1 MTQVPIY
8 FCMPLIGRQAAK
20 DWQKVCRL
28 LEQTLESI
36 LPQPGN
42 IKVLIA
48 CNEVPQTRFA
58 NDERVR
64 FLQMESTPPKNITEM
79 RRDTRSK
86 RARVIDE
93 VAASG
98 GGYVV
103 RVDADD
109 LISNQL
115 TRHIMRDDNRV
126 GYVFKQGY
134 TYNAATKE
142 FRLSRSFNKLC
153 GTCGVIFLGPDDL
166 SQGSA
171 PRKIAMSG
179 HSGFEQRCRAIGRV
193 LAEVP
198 FPAALYLTNHGES
211 VRDKLPSQSTVHW
224 VKSHLRAVRGR
235 FRKLFSRHHLT
246 PELRAE
252 FGLRQY

>member
-1 MTQVPIY
+1 
-8 FCMPLIGRQAAK
+8 MPLIGRSAAK

-28 LEQTLESI
+28 LDQTLGSI
-36 LPQPGN
+36 LSQPGD
-42 IKVLIA
+42 IRVFIA
-48 CNEVPQTRFA
+48 CNEVPDSRFA
-58 NDERVR
+58 QDGRVR
-64 FLQMESTPPKNITEM
+64 FFQMEGTPPANIKEM
-79 RRDTRSK
+79 RRDTRAK

-109 LISNQL
+109 LISNRL
-115 TRHIMRDDNRV
+115 TRHIMSDDNRV
-126 GYVFKQGY
+126 GYVFKRGY
-134 TYNAATKE
+134 TYNMVTKE

-153 GTCGVIFLGPDDL
+153 GTCGVIFLRPEDL
-166 SQGSA
+166 SKGSA
-171 PRKIAMSG
+171 PRRIAMAG

-193 LAEVP
+193 LAEAP
-198 FPAALYLTNHGES
+198 FPAALYLTSHGES
-211 VRDKLPSQSTVHW
+211 VRDKLPTISVVHW

-235 FRKLFSRHHLT
+235 LRKLVSPHNLT

-252 FGLRQY
+252 FGLEQY